1 MSILVQPLKYK
12 RLATYLEMDQ
22 KNTDLVRPFVKR
34 LIGNRIFD
42 QRFKWFRHDLVQ
54 RCFEDDLDPEEK
66 RSYHETAAKFF
77 ESLQGQEKEK
87 LGEQQEQA
95 ENLNRQN
102 IYNTS
107 IGEEGEEGYSIAISY
122 AYHLYMAGGSYHE
135 KSFTHNKGLAEYASK
150 IGDLDIAERCYKR
163 AIAEA
168 EYLGHNKDKMDCL
181 YDMTINVYDT
191 WARYEESL
199 SNYQS
204 LLEYYDSANDSYM
217 RASVLNNIAGIHFNK
232 GEYDRAVQ
240 CKPGD
245 KERDRRS
252 AGISTYFE

>member
-102 IYNTS
+102 IHNTS
-107 IGEEGEEGYSIAISY
+107 IGEEGEEGYRQPFPICLCELKYGFDTMAIHH
-122 AYHLYMAGGSYHE
+122 YHRYYYYYH
-135 KSFTHNKGLAEYASK
+135 
-150 IGDLDIAERCYKR
+150 
-163 AIAEA
+163 
-168 EYLGHNKDKMDCL
+168 
-181 YDMTINVYDT
+181 
-191 WARYEESL
+191 
-199 SNYQS
+199 
-204 LLEYYDSANDSYM
+204 
-217 RASVLNNIAGIHFNK
+217 
-232 GEYDRAVQ
+232 
-240 CKPGD
+240 
-245 KERDRRS
+245 
-252 AGISTYFE
+252 

>member
-1 MSILVQPLKYK
+1 MRQLP
-12 RLATYLEMDQ
+12 
-22 KNTDLVRPFVKR
+22 
-34 LIGNRIFD
+34 
-42 QRFKWFRHDLVQ
+42 
-54 RCFEDDLDPEEK
+54 
-66 RSYHETAAKFF
+66 KFF

-150 IGDLDIAERCYKR
+150 IGDLDIGERCYKR

-168 EYLGHNKDKMDCL
+168 EYLGHNRDKIDCL

-191 WARYEESL
+191 WARYEEAL

-232 GEYDRAVQ
+232 GEYDRAVTVQ
-240 CKPGD
+240 AW
-245 KERDRRS
+245 R
-252 AGISTYFE
+252 